1 MVKKMVCGSEKVG
14 EVAKGTKIVAML
26 GEWIVM
32 ANGAWQFKVD
42 PTEMRKDIMLT
53 PRDRLETL
61 VAMVKWKF
69 QISPTKN
76 VFLSYSCPEV
86 MVMDEYGSTFPVSI
100 TNDEQV
106 SFFESICSN
115 IEMLC
120 LCVTVRDADLVGSIP
135 DKVDGICPKLEADGV
150 KGKEKADVA
159 VDGEIDEW
167 SSYDSDSD
175 DGDWHSFA
183 LTDADP
189 SNKGE
194 RTGTETED
202 PIVVVT
208 EDGECSHKWPCQL
221 DLIDSGDD
229 VDMIDVNIQGK
240 SKPCVLQ
247 NCAAEA
253 LTSVLSKKTGT
264 LRDAPP
270 VPDENITGGID
281 GALYDLDYEGDEV
294 FIGRVYRSK
303 EAFKMKMAIH
313 AINQKFNFKTKRS
326 TPTFVELLEVAME
339 KAVGSA
345 KGSYALLPAYL
356 TKLGR
361 ANPGSEIHIATENI
375 NGATTFKF
383 LFLSFAASIRGWDY
397 MRRVILLDGTHL
409 HGRYGGCMLTASAQ
423 DGNYQIFPLAY
434 AIVDSENDK
443 SWEWFFSCLSK
454 VISDSRDLVFIS
466 DRHISIYSGL
476 QKVYPLAGHGACVVH
491 LARNIAARFK
501 GKRLPSLMVL
511 AARKF
516 GIDEFYKVFAE
527 LEVVDAKCAEY
538 LKRLGFAHWTRSHFI
553 GMRYNVMTTN
563 IAESL
568 NNVLKEGRE
577 FPIISMVESLR
588 TSLMGWF
595 ARRRCA
601 AASEKCAVT
610 PKVREKLETNFFL
623 STSMAVKPANAE
635 DHALAAAAEIDLS
648 SEKLV
653 GDVYYTKAWRAAY
666 TGTIHPVPTADDTV
680 DMENVFELQP
690 PITGR
695 PPGRPKKLRIA
706 STGEFKRRS
715 SKGTRLCTRCLR
727 RGHNKAS
734 CKMPIRD
741 QALGL

>member
-1 MVKKMVCGSEKVG
+1 MVKKMVCVSEKAG

-32 ANGAWQFKVD
+32 ANGAWQFKAD
-42 PTEMRKDIMLT
+42 PTEMCKDIMLT
-53 PRDRLETL
+53 SRDRLETL
-61 VAMVKWKF
+61 VAMVKGKF

-76 VFLSYSCPEV
+76 VFPSYSCPEV

-106 SFFESICSN
+106 NFFESICSN

-135 DKVDGICPKLEADGV
+135 DKVDGICPKLGEEADGV

-202 PIVVVT
+202 PIVVVN

-264 LRDAPP
+264 PRDAPP

-356 TKLGR
+356 TKLER

-466 DRHISIYSGL
+466 DRHISIYNGL

-527 LEVVDAKCAEY
+527 LEAVDAKCAEY

-568 NNVLKEGRE
+568 NNVLKEG
-577 FPIISMVESLR
+577 P
-588 TSLMGWF
+588 
-595 ARRRCA
+595 
-601 AASEKCAVT
+601 
-610 PKVREKLETNFFL
+610 
-623 STSMAVKPANAE
+623 
-635 DHALAAAAEIDLS
+635 AEIDLS

-653 GDVYYTKAWRAAY
+653 GDVYYTEAWRAAY
-666 TGTIHPVPTADDTV
+666 TGTIHPVPTADETV
-680 DMENVFELQP
+680 DMENVFELHS
-690 PITGR
+690 PITRR

-706 STGEFKRRS
+706 STGEFKDS
-715 SKGTRLCTRCLR
+715 
-727 RGHNKAS
+727 
-734 CKMPIRD
+734 
-741 QALGL
+741 